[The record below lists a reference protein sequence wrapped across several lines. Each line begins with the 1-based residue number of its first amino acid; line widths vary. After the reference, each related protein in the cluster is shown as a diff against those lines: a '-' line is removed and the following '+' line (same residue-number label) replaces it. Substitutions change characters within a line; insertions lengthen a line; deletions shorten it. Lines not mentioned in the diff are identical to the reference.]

1 MIEALCWYIII
12 ITYWPLVIL
21 EVPMAHPTRPDAKL
35 AALREHGTFNPHPE
49 AVTDELFRTHEWF
62 DPRDLVQ
69 VKYEM
74 LRRVRLEG
82 QTVTRA
88 AAAFGFSRLS
98 FYQARAAFEEGG
110 LAGLVPKKRGP
121 HGPHKL
127 TGEVMAFVEQARA
140 GEPSVPAS
148 EMARLVSKRFRVR
161 IHPRT
166 IERALARREKKR
178 QRAGRSRA
186 GRA

>member
-1 MIEALCWYIII
+1 
-12 ITYWPLVIL
+12 
-21 EVPMAHPTRPDAKL
+21 MAHRTRPDAKL
-35 AALREHGTFNPHPE
+35 NALREQGTVNPHPE
-49 AVTDELFRTHEWF
+49 AVTDGLFRTHEWF

-88 AAAFGFSRLS
+88 ATAFGFSRLS
-98 FYQARAAFEEGG
+98 FYQTRAAFQAGG
-110 LAGLVPKKRGP
+110 LAGLIPRKRGP

-127 TGEVMAFVEQARA
+127 TDEVMAFLKQVQAEDQSLRA
-140 GEPSVPAS
+140 SA
-148 EMARLVSKRFRVR
+148 MARLVSKQFQVQV
-161 IHPRT
+161 HPRT

-178 QRAGRSRA
+178 KRVG
-186 GRA
+186 

>member
-1 MIEALCWYIII
+1 
-12 ITYWPLVIL
+12 
-21 EVPMAHPTRPDAKL
+21 MAHPTRPDAKL
-35 AALREHGTFNPHPE
+35 AALREQGTVNPRPE

-98 FYQARAAFEEGG
+98 FYQAQAVFAEGG
-110 LAGLVPKKRGP
+110 LEGLVPKKRGP

-127 TGEVMAFVEQARA
+127 TGEVMALLEQMRD
-140 GEPSVPAS
+140 EDPSLRAS
-148 EMARLVSKRFRVR
+148 EMSRRVSQRFRLQ

-166 IERALARREKKR
+166 IERVLARREKKR
-178 QRAGRSRA
+178 KRVG
-186 GRA
+186 

>member
-1 MIEALCWYIII
+1 
-12 ITYWPLVIL
+12 
-21 EVPMAHPTRPDAKL
+21 MAKPAHPDAKL
-35 AALREHGTFNPHPE
+35 KTLREQGTVNPHPE
-49 AVTDELFRTHEWF
+49 AVSDELFRTHEWF
-62 DPRDLVQ
+62 DPRDLLQ

-82 QTVTRA
+82 QSVTQA

-98 FYQARAAFEEGG
+98 FYQARVAFEQAG

-127 TGEVMAFVEQARA
+127 TDDVMVFLEQAR
-140 GEPSVPAS
+140 GKDPLLRIS
-148 EMARLVSKRFRVR
+148 EMVRLANKRFQIRV
-161 IHPRT
+161 HPRT

-178 QRAGRSRA
+178 KRGRAGRTGTS
-186 GRA
+186 GV

>member
-1 MIEALCWYIII
+1 
-12 ITYWPLVIL
+12 
-21 EVPMAHPTRPDAKL
+21 MAHPTRPDAKL
-35 AALREHGTFNPHPE
+35 AALREQGTVNARPE

-98 FYQARAAFEEGG
+98 FYQARTAFEGGG

-121 HGPHKL
+121 RGPHKL
-127 TGEVMAFVEQARA
+127 TGEVMAFLEQAQGEDPSLRA
-140 GEPSVPAS
+140 ST
-148 EMARLVSKRFRVR
+148 MAQQVNKRFRVR

-166 IERALARREKKR
+166 IERVLARREKKR
-178 QRAGRSRA
+178 KRAG
-186 GRA
+186 